1 MLLSD
6 AMLHQPSC
14 VEASLLAASARM
26 TLPSV
31 LLVVS
36 LTVCS
41 LSGPGVLA
49 LDVP

>member
-1 MLLSD
+1 ML
-6 AMLHQPSC
+6 AVLHQPSC
-14 VEASLLAASARM
+14 DEASLLAAAVSI
-26 TLPSV
+26 TVPSV

-36 LTVCS
+36 LSVCS